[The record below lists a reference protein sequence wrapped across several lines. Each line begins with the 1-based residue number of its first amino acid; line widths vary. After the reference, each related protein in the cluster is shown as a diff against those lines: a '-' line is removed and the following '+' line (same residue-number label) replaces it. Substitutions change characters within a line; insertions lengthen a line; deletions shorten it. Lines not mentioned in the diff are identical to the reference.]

1 MEPERWKQID
11 QLLEQALEAPPEKR
25 SAFLDATCE
34 GYAAL
39 RGGLEKLL
47 HAHELAGS
55 LSYGDQRRLE
65 ICRALASQ
73 PALLLLD

>member
-34 GYAAL
+34 GDATL
-39 RGGLEKLL
+39 RGAAGKAAARARACWRLL
-47 HAHELAGS
+47 RVPPRS
-55 LSYGDQRRLE
+55 KW
-65 ICRALASQ
+65 
-73 PALLLLD
+73 